1 MGTKRNLELCRF
13 GDIYLV
19 GLVVGGDV
27 EQTRQHASISRRRA
41 LITLWR
47 GMSQSCPLFLSCRLT
62 FMLW

>member
-27 EQTRQHASISRRRA
+27 EWTRQHASISHRRT
-41 LITLWR
+41 LIA
-47 GMSQSCPLFLSCRLT
+47 RLARD
-62 FMLW
+62 FPELPFVFFPVD